1 MQITVKFFAR
11 FKELA
16 GTQKTLIEL
25 PENSTIADLIDA
37 LHTQFSALTLTPER
51 TLLALNQ
58 EFATDESRLSSGDE
72 VAIFPPV
79 SGGSGAEK
87 FAITEDVISPEK
99 VGLLVTRAES
109 GAIVTFTGVVRNNS
123 EGKNVSSLAYEA
135 YHDMAVAKIKQV
147 ADEARQKYPNV
158 QDIAIVQ
165 RIGHLEIGDV
175 AVAIAVSSGHRYDG
189 CFEACQFAI
198 ERLKEIVP
206 VWKKEISPDG
216 EVWVEGHHNPSFKS
230 EV

>member
-16 GTQKTLIEL
+16 STQKTTIEL
-25 PENSTIADLIDA
+25 PENSTIADLIEV
-37 LHTQFSALTLTPER
+37 LQSQFSALTLTPEQ

-58 EFATDESRLSSGDE
+58 EFATPENTLSDGDE
-72 VAIFPPV
+72 MAIFPPV
-79 SGGSGAEK
+79 SGGSGIEK
-87 FAITEDVISPEK
+87 FAITENVISPEK
-99 VGLLVTRAES
+99 VGLLVTQPES

-123 EGKNVSSLAYEA
+123 EGNDVSSLTYEA

-147 ADEARQKYPNV
+147 ADEAREKFPNI

-189 CFEACQFAI
+189 SFEACQFAI

-206 VWKKEISPDG
+206 VWKKEIGPNG
-216 EVWVEGHHNPSFKS
+216 ETWVEGHHNPSLKS
-230 EV
+230 

>member
-1 MQITVKFFAR
+1 MKITVKFFAR

-16 GTQKTLIEL
+16 NTQLATTEL
-25 PENSTIADLIDA
+25 SEGSTIADLIIA
-37 LHTQFSALTLTPER
+37 LETQFPALKLSPER

-58 EFATDESRLSSGDE
+58 EFATAESALSDGDE

-79 SGGSGAEK
+79 SGGKDEEH
-87 FAITEDVISPEK
+87 FAITEDVIQPDK
-99 VGLLVTRAES
+99 LALLVTQPES

-123 EGKNVSSLAYEA
+123 EGKDVSSLTYET
-135 YHDMAVAKIKQV
+135 YQEMAVAKIKQV
-147 ADEARQKYPNV
+147 AKEAREKFPEI
-158 QDIAIVQ
+158 QDVAIVQ
-165 RIGHLEIGDV
+165 RVGHLEIGDV

-189 CFEACQFAI
+189 CFEACRFAI

-230 EV
+230 DV